1 LFLEKSLSKFEDASL
16 FDNFIYQF
24 FKSFILIMFNTNDI
38 LKINSGMQTFILLLL
53 LLLVLPEFQIAQ
65 TNPDYKERSFQ
76 TLKDSLKMLTAT
88 GIGEAAIDPNEYRV
102 GPGEN
107 IFISISGIEE
117 TNFNLVVNIE
127 NYLFVPKVGGINL
140 KGLTL
145 NQAREKIRLT
155 LEKYY
160 KNVEIFISLANLKKI
175 KVFLVGDVQK
185 PASVIIESNA
195 KLLDLLLNSAGLNPT
210 SSFRNIQIKD
220 VNGQIKY
227 YDFLIF
233 LRYGDKK
240 NNPLLNDGDVV
251 FVDKLDKVVT
261 ISGPVKFPATYEFL
275 EGESVADLIK
285 LAGGFLFNAKTDSI
299 EIVRYDKQ
307 GNGQTSY
314 YYSYQEIIGSNM
326 LLNFKDNVIV
336 RIIPQFY
343 IDNFVRIEGW
353 VKYPGVY
360 KINEDQTKLSAII
373 KEAGGFRKDASIKD
387 ASLSRTTGDVDF
399 DPEYERLKLILRAD
413 MTDDEYDYL
422 KAKSRQRKGKV
433 VVDFEELFLKNNLTE
448 DVVLKRGDVIYIPE
462 TKNYVILLG
471 QVVNPGNIVYNENY
485 TVDDYIRLAGG
496 FGWRAIEGDVRVIK
510 STTGEWIDDEDVES
524 IGPGD
529 TIWVPENPPGPKF
542 WDVFT
547 SILLVLG
554 QAAAVVAATVAV
566 IVATR

>member
-1 LFLEKSLSKFEDASL
+1 
-16 FDNFIYQF
+16 
-24 FKSFILIMFNTNDI
+24 MFNTNDI
-38 LKINSGMQTFILLLL
+38 LKINGGVHTFILMLLL
-53 LLLVLPEFQIAQ
+53 ILARSEFQIAQ

-76 TLKDSLKMLTAT
+76 TSKDSLKMLTAT

-127 NYLFVPKVGGINL
+127 NYLFIPKVGGINL

-145 NQAREKIRLT
+145 NQAREKIRST

-175 KVFLVGDVQK
+175 KVFLIGDVQK
-185 PASVIIESNA
+185 PASVVMESNA

-275 EGESVADLIK
+275 KGESVADLIK

-299 EIVRYDKQ
+299 EIVRYDQ
-307 GNGQTSY
+307 HGNNQKSY
-314 YYSYQEIIGSNM
+314 YYSYQEITESNM

-336 RIIPQFY
+336 RTIPQFY
-343 IDNFVRIEGW
+343 IDNFVQIEGW
-353 VKYPGVY
+353 VQYPGVY
-360 KINEDQTKLSAII
+360 KINEDQTKLSEII

-387 ASLSRTTGDVDF
+387 ASLSRTTGEVDF

-433 VVDFEELFLKNNLTE
+433 VVDFEELFLKNNLNE
-448 DVVLKRGDVIYIPE
+448 DVVLKRGDVIYVPE

-471 QVVNPGNIVYNENY
+471 QVVNPGNIVYNENF
-485 TVDDYIRLAGG
+485 TIDDYIRLAGG

-510 STTGEWIDDEDVES
+510 STTGEWIEDEDVES

-542 WDVFT
+542 WEVFT